1 MNAMFEALSQLHVLR
16 PWWLLGLLALPLL
29 AWGLR
34 RAARH
39 RQGWRQVV
47 DAHLLPHLLD
57 GEGDR
62 QAMRP
67 WGRWSALAALALALV
82 AMAGPS
88 LRQEA
93 IPLWQARQPLVVAL
107 DLSFATLARDLPPSR
122 LAQARAKLATLL
134 RERSGGQVALVAF
147 AEDAYTVAP
156 LTDDAGNVALFLD
169 ALAPDVMPADG
180 HRADRAIAWSAR
192 LLRQGGFQ
200 RGRILVMTDRADAD
214 AFAEAAR
221 ARASGYAVSVLG
233 VGSPR
238 GGVFESPAGMGNARL
253 DADGLQRLA
262 SAGGGDYHALVPGDD
277 DLRALGV
284 LAPAAGDAEAA
295 QGEQRRSWRDDGYWL
310 LPLVMLFAL
319 PLFRRGGGLA
329 LCLLLALGMPMAPV
343 QAQTPSQADGGWWR
357 RADQQAYARMQSG
370 IANYRKGDYAAA
382 IDKFAGNPS
391 ADGQYNLGNALAK
404 AGRYD
409 EAIAA
414 YDRALRARPGMADA
428 KTNRA
433 IVDAARKRKPPPGGQ
448 QPKQGDP
455 GQQQGQ
461 QAPQPGQSPSQDSPR
476 DGEDQAKASPS
487 PAKAGEQARGPSQAA
502 PEPPRDA
509 RQQAQ
514 ADAAQRRRM
523 DEALRRQGKAPAT
536 GQRREP
542 TPETAEQRERRLAN
556 QAQLQR
562 VPDDPGGLLRARFRL
577 EDARR
582 RGQLQ

>member
-34 RAARH
+34 RAARQ
-39 RQGWRQVV
+39 RQAWRQVV
-47 DAHLLPHLLD
+47 DAHLLPHLL
-57 GEGDR
+57 EG
-62 QAMRP
+62 QADHQAVRP
-67 WGRWSALAALALALV
+67 WARWSALAALALALV

-88 LRQEA
+88 MRQEA

-221 ARASGYAVSVLG
+221 ARASGYEVSVLG

-238 GGVFESPAGMGNARL
+238 GGVFESPDGMGDARL
-253 DADGLQRLA
+253 DAEALQRLA

-310 LPLVMLFAL
+310 LPLVMLLAL
-319 PLFRRGGGLA
+319 PLFRRGGGIA

-343 QAQTPSQADGGWWR
+343 QAQSQSQADGGWWR

-370 IANYRKGDYAAA
+370 ITDYRQGDYAAA

-414 YDRALRARPGMADA
+414 YDRALQARPGMADA

-433 IVDAARKRKPPPGGQ
+433 IVEAARKRKPPPGGQ
-448 QPKQGDP
+448 QPKQRDP

-461 QAPQPGQSPSQDSPR
+461 QAPQPGQSPSQDTAR
-476 DGEDQAKASPS
+476 EAEDQAKASPS
-487 PAKAGEQARGPSQAA
+487 PPKAGEQARGRSQAA

-514 ADAAQRRRM
+514 ADAAQKRRM
-523 DEALRRQGKAPAT
+523 DEALRRQGQAPAT
-536 GQRREP
+536 GDRRQP
-542 TPETAEQRERRLAN
+542 TPETAAQRERRLAN

>member
-1 MNAMFEALSQLHVLR
+1 MNAMFEALSQFHVLR

-29 AWGLR
+29 AWALR
-34 RAARH
+34 RAARQ

-253 DADGLQRLA
+253 DADALQRLA

-310 LPLVMLFAL
+310 LPLALLLAL
-319 PLFRRGGGLA
+319 PLFRRGGALAAMLA
-329 LCLLLALGMPMAPV
+329 LALLLPMPRA
-343 QAQTPSQADGGWWR
+343 QAQDANGLWR
-357 RADQQAYARMQSG
+357 RADQQAHARMQEG
-370 IANYRKGDYAAA
+370 VAAYRKGKFDQA
-382 IDKFAGNPS
+382 IGKFERNAS

-414 YDRALRARPGMADA
+414 YDRALKLQPRMQDA
-428 KTNRA
+428 IANRA
-433 IVDAARKRKPPPGGQ
+433 TVDAARKRKPPPSGQ
-448 QPKQGDP
+448 QQQQNRQQQGDRQ
-455 GQQQGQ
+455 QQQGQ
-461 QAPQPGQSPSQDSPR
+461 GDPSDQQKQGRQQSPSEQPQQAQSRAQDP
-476 DGEDQAKASPS
+476 
-487 PAKAGEQARGPSQAA
+487 
-502 PEPPRDA
+502 
-509 RQQAQ
+509 RQQQQ
-514 ADAAQRRRM
+514 ADAAQRQRM
-523 DEALRRQGKAPAT
+523 QEALRKQQG
-536 GQRREP
+536 GQQAQAKPQQDKE
-542 TPETAEQRERRLAN
+542 TPEQRERRIAN

-562 VPDDPGGLLRARFRL
+562 VPDDPGALLRARFRL
-577 EDARR
+577 EHERR
-582 RGQLQ
+582 QGRLQ

>member
-1 MNAMFEALSQLHVLR
+1 MNAVLDALSQLHFLR
-16 PWWLLGLLALPLL
+16 PWWLLGLLALPAL
-29 AWGLR
+29 AWGLQR
-34 RAARH
+34 TARQ
-39 RQGWRQVV
+39 RQAWRQAV
-47 DAHLLPHLLD
+47 DPHLLPHLLD
-57 GEGDR
+57 AGDVR
-62 QAMRP
+62 RSVRP
-67 WGRWSALAALALALV
+67 WGHWSALLALALALV

-93 IPLWQARQPLVVAL
+93 VPLWQARQPLVVAM
-107 DLSFATLARDLPPSR
+107 DLSGAMLARDLPPSR

-134 RERSGGQVALVAF
+134 RERSGGQVALVVF

-192 LLRQGGFQ
+192 LLGQGGFQ

-214 AFAEAAR
+214 AFAEATR
-221 ARASGYAVSVLG
+221 ARASGYEVSVLG
-233 VGSPR
+233 IGSVR
-238 GGVFESPAGMGNARL
+238 GGVFDAPDGLDAARL
-253 DADGLQRLA
+253 DEGALQQLA
-262 SAGGGDYHALVPGDD
+262 VAGGGRYAALTPTDA

-284 LAPAAGDAEAA
+284 LVPAAGGAEAA
-295 QGEQRRSWRDDGYWL
+295 QGEQRRTWRDDGYWL
-310 LPLVMLFAL
+310 LPLVMVLAL
-319 PLFRRGGGLA
+319 PLFRRGIGLA
-329 LCLLLALGMPMAPV
+329 LCLLLAFGVPMPPARA
-343 QAQTPSQADGGWWR
+343 QAQPASQSAADGGWWR

-370 IANYRKGDYAAA
+370 IADYRKGDYAAA

-409 EAIAA
+409 DAIAA
-414 YDRALRARPGMADA
+414 YDRALKARPGMADA

-448 QPKQGDP
+448 SPKQSDSGKP
-455 GQQQGQ
+455 QGQ
-461 QAPQPGQSPSQDSPR
+461 PPSQDTPQ
-476 DGEDQAKASPS
+476 GAKDRQNPS
-487 PAKAGEQARGPSQAA
+487 PQPQQPGEQGRERSQSA

-509 RQQAQ
+509 QQQAQ

-523 DEALRRQGKAPAT
+523 DAALRQQQ
-536 GQRREP
+536 GQRKAQAAGKP
-542 TPETAEQRERRLAN
+542 QPAPDTAEQRERRLAN

>member
-1 MNAMFEALSQLHVLR
+1 MNAVLDALSQLHVLR
-16 PWWLLGLLALPLL
+16 PWWLLGLLALPVL
-29 AWGLR
+29 AWGLQ
-34 RAARH
+34 RAARE
-39 RQGWRQVV
+39 RQAWRQVV
-47 DAHLLPHLLD
+47 DAHLLPHLL
-57 GEGDR
+57 EGDADR
-62 QAMRP
+62 RPVRP
-67 WGRWSALAALALALV
+67 WARWSALAALALALL

-253 DADGLQRLA
+253 DADALQRLA

-295 QGEQRRSWRDDGYWL
+295 QGEQRRRWRDDGYWL

-329 LCLLLALGMPMAPV
+329 LCLLLALGMPMAPA
-343 QAQTPSQADGGWWR
+343 QAQAPSQAEGGWWR

-370 IANYRKGDYAAA
+370 IADYRKGDYAAA

-414 YDRALRARPGMADA
+414 YDRALHAHPGMSDA
-428 KTNRA
+428 IKNRA

-448 QPKQGDP
+448 QPKQRDP

-461 QAPQPGQSPSQDSPR
+461 QAPQPGRSPPQDKPKV
-476 DGEDQAKASPS
+476 GEDQAKASSS
-487 PAKAGEQARGPSQAA
+487 PPKAGEQARGRSQAA
-502 PEPPRDA
+502 PEPQRDA

-536 GQRREP
+536 GQRQEP
-542 TPETAEQRERRLAN
+542 APETAAQRERRLAN

-562 VPDDPGGLLRARFRL
+562 VSDDPGGLLRARFRL